1 MRVNRTMERHI
12 LRRETE
18 AERAI
23 DIEAPAGLIART
35 QLPSG
40 EIPWCDGQ
48 KTDPWDHVEAAMG
61 LGIGGYLTEAR
72 KAFHWLA
79 STQLEDGSWYSAYLQ
94 GRAQDQTRD
103 ANMAAYVAVGV
114 YHHFLIT
121 REGDFLAG
129 MWKTVCAAIQFALRL
144 QTPQGEIH
152 WAISPQ
158 GQVDRMALLTGSS
171 SIYMSIKCALAIASA
186 LGQPRPAWEAALQRL
201 GDAIRFKPQLF
212 NMTKSRFSMDWFYP
226 VLAGA
231 VTGIEAQRRIE
242 RGWRKFVVEGLGV
255 RCVSDRPWVT
265 LAETSEL
272 ALTLAGMGSFEKAR
286 IVLGWISD
294 RRFEDGSYWS
304 GYTFPDMTVWP
315 EDRLTWTNAGILI
328 AADALFGLTPA
339 AMLFSHRFW
348 KAAQIQ

>member
-1 MRVNRTMERHI
+1 
-12 LRRETE
+12 
-18 AERAI
+18 
-23 DIEAPAGLIART
+23 
-35 QLPSG
+35 
-40 EIPWCDGQ
+40 
-48 KTDPWDHVEAAMG
+48 MG
-61 LGIGGYLTEAR
+61 LGIGGYLREAR

-79 STQLEDGSWYSAYLQ
+79 GTQLEDGSWYSAYLQ
-94 GRAQDQTRD
+94 GRTQDRTRD

-121 REGDFLAG
+121 RDGGFLAG

-144 QTPQGEIH
+144 QAPQGEIH

-171 SIYMSIKCALAIASA
+171 SIYMSIKCALAIASV
-186 LGQPRPAWEAALQRL
+186 LGQPRPDWQAALQRL
-201 GDAIRFKPQLF
+201 GDAIRSKPQLF

-231 VTGIEAQRRIE
+231 VTGVEAQRRIE

-286 IVLGWISD
+286 IVFGWISD

-304 GYTFPDMTVWP
+304 GFTFPDMTVWP

-348 KAAQIQ
+348 NAAQIQ

>member
-1 MRVNRTMERHI
+1 MERDI
-12 LRRETE
+12 LRRETA

-23 DIEAPAGLIART
+23 DLDAPAALIART

-61 LGIGGYLTEAR
+61 LGVGGYLREAR
-72 KAFHWLA
+72 RAFRWLA
-79 STQLEDGSWYSAYLQ
+79 DAQLGDGSWYSAYLQ
-94 GRAQDQTRD
+94 GRVRDRTRD

-121 REGDFLAG
+121 REDEFLSE

-144 QTPQGEIH
+144 QAPQGEIH

-171 SIYMSIKCALAIASA
+171 SIYMSIKCALAIASV
-186 LGQPRPAWEAALQRL
+186 LGQTRPDWQAALQRL
-201 GDAIRFKPQLF
+201 GDAIRCKPQLF

-231 VTGIEAQRRIE
+231 VTGVEAHRRIE

-272 ALTLAGMGSFEKAR
+272 ALALAGTGSLEKAR
-286 IVLGWISD
+286 IVFGWISD
-294 RRFEDGSYWS
+294 RRFEDGSYWA
-304 GYTFPDMTVWP
+304 GHTFPDMTVWP
-315 EDRLTWTNAGILI
+315 EDKLTWTNAGILI
-328 AADALFGLTPA
+328 AADALYGLTPA

-348 KAAQIQ
+348 NAAQIP

>member
-1 MRVNRTMERHI
+1 MERDI
-12 LRRETE
+12 LRRGTE
-18 AERAI
+18 AERAV
-23 DIEAPAGLIART
+23 DIEAAAAFIART

-61 LGIGGYLTEAR
+61 LGVGGYLTEAR
-72 KAFHWLA
+72 RAFHWLA
-79 STQLEDGSWYSAYLQ
+79 GSQLADGSWYSAYLQ
-94 GRAQDQTRD
+94 GRPQDRTRD
-103 ANMAAYVAVGV
+103 ANMSAYVAVGV
-114 YHHFLIT
+114 YQYFLIT
-121 REGDFLAG
+121 GDDGFLAR
-129 MWKTVCAAIQFALRL
+129 MWTTVCAAIRFALRL
-144 QTPQGEIH
+144 QAPQGEIH

-171 SIYMSIKCALAIASA
+171 SVYMSIKCALAIASV
-186 LGQPRPAWEAALQRL
+186 LGQTRPDWQAALQRL
-201 GDAIRFKPQLF
+201 GDAIRHKPQLF

-231 VTGIEAQRRIE
+231 VTGVEAHRRIE

-272 ALTLAGMGSFEKAR
+272 ALALAGMGSLEKAR
-286 IVLGWISD
+286 IVFGWIGD
-294 RRFEDGSYWS
+294 RRFEDGSYWA
-304 GYTFPDMTVWP
+304 GYTFPEMTVWP
-315 EDRLTWTNAGILI
+315 QERLTWTNAGILI
-328 AADALFGLTPA
+328 AADAIFGLTPA

-348 KAAQIQ
+348 NPGQAP